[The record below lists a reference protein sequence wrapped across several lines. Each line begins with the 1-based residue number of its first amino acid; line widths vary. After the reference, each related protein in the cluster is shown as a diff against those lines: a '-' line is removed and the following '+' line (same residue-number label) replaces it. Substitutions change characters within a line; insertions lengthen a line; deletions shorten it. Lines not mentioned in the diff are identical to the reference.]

1 MEGRERHLFEG
12 ILPHDE
18 VEGDGAEVLGR
29 FISAAE
35 ALFQLTENFALP
47 RSLESWVEPLQQAI
61 EQFLDPVG
69 EDELRDV
76 RFLRVAIDQFRILG
90 ETLEAKSEVDF
101 RVVRHHLTQSLSL
114 SSGDLFF
121 RAV

>member
-1 MEGRERHLFEG
+1 MQGRGKHLFEG

-35 ALFQLTENFALP
+35 ALFRLTENFEHP
-47 RSLESWVEPLQQAI
+47 RPLAGWVEPLLETI

-69 EDELRDV
+69 EEELRDV
-76 RFLRVAIDQFRILG
+76 RFLRVTIDQLR
-90 ETLEAKSEVDF
+90 TLALASDADH
-101 RVVRHHLTQSLSL
+101 RN
-114 SSGDLFF
+114 
-121 RAV
+121 